1 MMIPVRTHQHQEK
14 TRANSIKLAYNEY
27 MAGAFRRFS
36 NVIGVDDAPFQH
48 DQVGRVKVVGTVY
61 AGLRFDGMLIGEVEK
76 DGFDA
81 AAQLAKMV
89 GESKFSEHAQLL
101 MLQGISL
108 AGFNVVDVFALHED
122 LGLPVLVVARREP
135 DLDAVKQA
143 LFEQV
148 SDGREKWAVIEK
160 LGPMEA
166 VGEVFVQRVGL
177 TQEEA
182 NDVVSRFAVHGHV
195 PEPIRTAHLIA
206 GALEDGESRGR
217 V

>member
-1 MMIPVRTHQHQEK
+1 V
-14 TRANSIKLAYNEY
+14 
-27 MAGAFRRFS
+27 AGAFRRFS
-36 NVIGVDDAPFQH
+36 NVIGFDDTPFQH
-48 DQVGRVKVVGTVY
+48 EYVGKVKVVGTVY

-81 AAQLAKMV
+81 ASQLAKMV
-89 GESKFSEHAQLL
+89 GESKFLEHAQLL

-108 AGFNVVDVFALHED
+108 AGFNVVDVFALYED
-122 LGLPVLVVARREP
+122 LGLPVLVVARRKP

-148 SDGREKWAVIEK
+148 ADGQEKWSVIER

-166 VGEVFVQRVGL
+166 VGEVFAQRVGL
-177 TQEEA
+177 TLEEA
-182 NDVVSRFAVHGHV
+182 EDVVSRFAVHGHI

-206 GALEDGESRGR
+206 GALEEGESRGR

>member
-1 MMIPVRTHQHQEK
+1 MTD
-14 TRANSIKLAYNEY
+14 S
-27 MAGAFRRFS
+27 FRRFS
-36 NVIGVDDAPFQH
+36 NVIGFDDTPFQH
-48 DQVGRVKVVGTVY
+48 DYIGKVKVVGTVY
-61 AGLRFDGMLIGEVEK
+61 AGLRFDGILIGEVEK
-76 DGFDA
+76 DGFNA
-81 AAQLAKMV
+81 AAQLVKMV

-122 LGLPVLVVARREP
+122 LGLPVLVIARREP

-143 LFEQV
+143 LLEQV
-148 SDGREKWAVIEK
+148 ADGQEKWAVIAR

-166 VGEVFVQRVGL
+166 VGGVFVQRMGL
-177 TQEEA
+177 TLEEA
-182 NDVVSRFAVHGHV
+182 EDVVSRFAVHGHI

-206 GALEDGESRGR
+206 GALHDGESRGR